1 MLKLEKPRFSVWFRS
16 GAFIMAAPRNLGNDG
31 GRLRDEE
38 NANEDDS
45 PTTKKPAGVKID
57 GRFPLTRWEF
67 TVALGVFVFFSI
79 GLFCI
84 YLTMPAAEY
93 GRIRLPRTI
102 SDLRMLKYVVCDFSF
117 VEFKLVDVW
126 IWENYVLDHGFF
138 VVFKW
143 KVGLNLDKCLR
154 CGFGLALEKY
164 SSLGYLENKIVDLR
178 NLLFNA
184 KQMMD

>member
-1 MLKLEKPRFSVWFRS
+1 M
-16 GAFIMAAPRNLGNDG
+16 D
-31 GRLRDEE
+31 
-38 NANEDDS
+38 
-45 PTTKKPAGVKID
+45 
-57 GRFPLTRWEF
+57 
-67 TVALGVFVFFSI
+67 
-79 GLFCI
+79 
-84 YLTMPAAEY
+84 
-93 GRIRLPRTI
+93 
-102 SDLRMLKYVVCDFSF
+102 
-117 VEFKLVDVW
+117 
-126 IWENYVLDHGFF
+126 FF